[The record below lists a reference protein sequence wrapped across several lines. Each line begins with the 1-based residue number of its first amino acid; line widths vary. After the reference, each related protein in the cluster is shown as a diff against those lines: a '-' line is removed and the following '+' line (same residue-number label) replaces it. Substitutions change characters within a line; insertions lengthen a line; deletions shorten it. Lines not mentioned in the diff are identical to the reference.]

1 MNYSSHPLFFR
12 EIARPYRTAAIV
24 GQPYHTDTADARTVA
39 AKIGL
44 VLHVPPKE
52 TASWWYP
59 GWTRF
64 FCFTRPEAACVQF
77 LPEQLESRR
86 RNRDHTR

>member
-1 MNYSSHPLFFR
+1 MFFR

-24 GQPYHTDTADARTVA
+24 GQPYNTKPDEARAVA
-39 AKIGL
+39 AEINL
-44 VLHVPPKE
+44 ALHVPPNL

-64 FCFTRPEAACVQF
+64 LCFTRPAVARVQF
-77 LPEQLESRR
+77 LPEQLERSEEAAG
-86 RNRDHTR
+86 